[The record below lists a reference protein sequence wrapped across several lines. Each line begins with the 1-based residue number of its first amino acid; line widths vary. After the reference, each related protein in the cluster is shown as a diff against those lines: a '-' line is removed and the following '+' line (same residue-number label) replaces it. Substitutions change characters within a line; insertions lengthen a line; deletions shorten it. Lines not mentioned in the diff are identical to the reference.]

1 MIHADVDPWL
11 VRTPSEE
18 PALVRLFCL
27 PYSGGGASL
36 FYDWQEALPPGVEVC
51 AIELPGRASRFGEPP
66 ASQLS
71 PLVTE
76 MAEALDPYF
85 DLPFAIFGH
94 CLGSLVG
101 FELARYVRRR
111 YMIHPVHLFL
121 SAHCA
126 PQQMQTNVSNGV
138 PVHQLPDN
146 AFVDEI
152 RRLNGTPASI
162 LQNEALVKLLLPVL
176 RADFTLSETYVYR
189 EDQPLPCA
197 FSVFGGQEDETLDA
211 RDLAAWQEQ
220 TAGDLSLR
228 LFPGGHFFLHESQ
241 EQLLD
246 AIAQDLQ
253 QLLADL

>member
-11 VRTPSEE
+11 VRTPSQE
-18 PALVRLFCL
+18 PALLRLFCL

-36 FYDWQEALPPGVEVC
+36 FYGWQEAFPPGVEVC
-51 AIELPGRASRFGEPP
+51 AIELPGRASRFGEPL

-71 PLVTE
+71 PLIAQ

-94 CLGSLVG
+94 CLGSLLG
-101 FELARYVRRR
+101 FELARYVRRQ
-111 YMIHPVHLFL
+111 YDIHPVHLFL

-126 PQQMQTNVSNGV
+126 PQQMQANMSNGV
-138 PVHQLPDN
+138 PVHQLPDE
-146 AFVDEI
+146 AFIDEI

-162 LQNEALVKLLLPVL
+162 LQDGALVRLLLPVL

-197 FSVFGGQEDETLDA
+197 FSVFGGREDETLTPQ
-211 RDLAAWQEQ
+211 DLAAWQEQ
-220 TAGDLSLR
+220 TVGALSLC

-241 EQLLD
+241 GPLLD

-253 QLLADL
+253 QLLAGL